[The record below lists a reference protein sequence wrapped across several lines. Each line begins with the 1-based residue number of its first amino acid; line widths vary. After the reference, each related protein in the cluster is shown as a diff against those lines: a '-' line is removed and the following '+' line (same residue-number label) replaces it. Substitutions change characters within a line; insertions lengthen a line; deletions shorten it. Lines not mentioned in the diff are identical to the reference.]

1 MPRAQLVQRKSKGE
15 RKRERKE
22 LGTLQ
27 QLVVQKSTFTRYL
40 TAVSRFLDFL
50 KMQGY
55 PYPSGFAKLDLKVCE
70 FIETLWQEGEP
81 KAYASDTISGLGH
94 FIPSCKRFLVGS
106 WRLHGSWSR
115 AELPDRALPFTP
127 LMAYGLAQ
135 MAFNKGWKDL
145 CMVILLGFT
154 MFARTGELFQAKAG
168 DFVFDHR
175 LRKGVWSLPLTK
187 SGQRAGVRESLTIED
202 QWLLVALKNY
212 CKSLRPGDTLR
223 KASPQL
229 MRNRFKELLQEAN
242 LPPGFAFYSLRR
254 GGATHAY
261 RQSNNLSWVCLV
273 GRWGHEKTARI
284 YITDA
289 LAQLTDI
296 GLSRPARQKLLRL
309 AQQARPG
316 YQFDN

>member
-1 MPRAQLVQRKSKGE
+1 MHGDP
-15 RKRERKE
+15 
-22 LGTLQ
+22 T
-27 QLVVQKSTFTRYL
+27 
-40 TAVSRFLDFL
+40 
-50 KMQGY
+50 
-55 PYPSGFAKLDLKVCE
+55 
-70 FIETLWQEGEP
+70 
-81 KAYASDTISGLGH
+81 GL
-94 FIPSCKRFLVGS
+94 
-106 WRLHGSWSR
+106 
-115 AELPDRALPFTP
+115 
-127 LMAYGLAQ
+127 
-135 MAFNKGWKDL
+135 
-145 CMVILLGFT
+145 T

-212 CKSLRPGDTLR
+212 CKSLHPGDTLR

-284 YITDA
+284 LHHWCLGTADRHWSPPPCSSKTFA
-289 LAQLTDI
+289 PGSTSS
-296 GLSRPARQKLLRL
+296 SRISVR
-309 AQQARPG
+309 
-316 YQFDN
+316 